1 MKPPATQSS
10 RQVSQWDALPAVSA
24 PMGYLGPG
32 DGPMQVRIY
41 PPSSGLAT
49 VRPPSVAHTMSI
61 RDARSIT
68 DRLRLD
74 EQGFE
79 LHSHRSAFGDF
90 YDEAAVRERT
100 VELQAAARHE
110 AQLGIVGNL
119 ELAFL
124 GQVFA
129 RLARHCPALRAEP
142 AHCAGIDQ
150 PLRGRTR
157 RR

>member
-1 MKPPATQSS
+1 VAVHPHIAGQCRGELAAPDVETD
-10 RQVSQWDALPAVSA
+10 DAPRAAPQQRIGEAAGALADIEAV
-24 PMGYLGPG
+24 
-32 DGPMQVRIY
+32 R
-41 PPSSGLAT
+41 T
-49 VRPPSVAHTMSI
+49 
-61 RDARSIT
+61 
-68 DRLRLD
+68 
-74 EQGFE
+74 
-79 LHSHRSAFGDF
+79 LHR
-90 YDEAAVRERT
+90 EAAVRERA